1 MSEEIENPALNIPR
15 AILTTM
21 LLNGTMG
28 FAMLLAVLF
37 CLGDPESVLVRPCH
51 SLKKIE
57 PYMLHRCHLPASH
70 SFKYS
75 MMESNPKPG
84 QR

>member
-1 MSEEIENPALNIPR
+1 MSEEIENAALNIPR

-21 LLNGTMG
+21 LLNGTLG

-51 SLKKIE
+51 FAQE
-57 PYMLHRCHLPASH
+57 D
-70 SFKYS
+70 
-75 MMESNPKPG
+75 
-84 QR
+84 